1 MGTTRGFRFGV
12 ALTSEM
18 TSATAC
24 VELACKA
31 EGLGYS
37 TVLFADHMSRSS
49 APLVISMAALSAT
62 TTLRVGTQVLANPF
76 RNPSILAKEIAS
88 LDMLSD
94 GRFEPG
100 IGAGWPSTS
109 RTGRSDSDQTGID
122 MGTSGERV
130 ERLEDTVLII
140 KRFFASEEPFDYDG
154 KHFNVKGVVP
164 FPRPVHRPQ
173 PPIMIAGAGP
183 RLMRFAAREADI
195 INIAPRPPIVGPT
208 AVGSMGFGMTMA
220 DEVALIKEA
229 AGERYADIELCV
241 FSNNPGS
248 GNPSITDRAGELIE
262 HLASQ
267 LNATPEAV
275 TAMPATL
282 IGSEAELVERILSDR
297 ETHDITYRIVPDYAM
312 DEFAPIVARLAGS

>member
-1 MGTTRGFRFGV
+1 MATTRKFRFGV
-12 ALTSEM
+12 AITSEIG
-18 TSATAC
+18 SAKAC
-24 VELACKA
+24 VDQARKA
-31 EGLGYS
+31 EDLGYS
-37 TVLFADHMSRSS
+37 TVLFADHMSHGS

-109 RTGRSDSDQTGID
+109 RTGRSDSDQTGIE
-122 MGTSGERV
+122 MGGSGERV
-130 ERLEDTVLII
+130 ERLEDAVRII
-140 KRFFASEEPFDYDG
+140 KRFLSSDEPFDFEG
-154 KHFNVKGVVP
+154 KHFSVKGLIP
-164 FPRPVHRPQ
+164 FPRPVQRPQ

-208 AVGSMGFGMTMA
+208 AAGSMGYGMTMA

-229 AGERYADIELCV
+229 AGDRYADIELCV
-241 FSNNPGS
+241 FSNNPAS
-248 GNPSITDRAGELIE
+248 SNPSITDRADELIE
-262 HLASQ
+262 HLAGQ

-275 TAMPATL
+275 AAMPATL
-282 IGSEAELVERILSDR
+282 IGSQAALVDRIGSHR
-297 ETHDITYRIVPDYAM
+297 EMYDISYRIVPDYAM
-312 DEFAPIVARLAGS
+312 EEFAPIVARLAGS

>member
-1 MGTTRGFRFGV
+1 MGTTRRFRFGV
-12 ALTSEM
+12 AVNSEI
-18 TSATAC
+18 TSAKAC
-24 VELACKA
+24 VEIARKA

-37 TVLFADHMSRSS
+37 TMLFADHMSRSS

-62 TTLRVGTQVLANPF
+62 TSLRVGTQVLANPF

-88 LDMLSD
+88 LDLLSD

-109 RTGRSDSDQTGID
+109 RTGRSDSDQTGIE
-122 MGTSGERV
+122 MGSSGERV
-130 ERLEDTVLII
+130 ERLEDTVRII
-140 KRFFASEEPFDYDG
+140 KRFFLSEEPFDFEG
-154 KHFNVKGVVP
+154 KHFSVKGVVP
-164 FPRPVHRPQ
+164 FPRPVQRPH

-208 AVGSMGFGMTMA
+208 VAGSMGFGMTMA

-229 AGERYADIELCV
+229 AGERYADLELCV

-248 GNPSITDRAGELIE
+248 SNPSITENADELIE
-262 HLASQ
+262 HLAGE
-267 LNATPEAV
+267 LNTTAEAV
-275 TAMPATL
+275 NGMPATL
-282 IGSEAELVERILSDR
+282 IGSEAAVIERILSDR
-297 ETHDITYRIVPDYAM
+297 ESYDITYRIVPNIAM
-312 DEFAPIVARLAGS
+312 DAFAPIVARLAGS